1 MTTVETGTECYIAD
15 TAQVGVGGD
24 EAKTVLG
31 NDATVRAGSIIY
43 GDVEVGDDFSTGH
56 HAVVREAS
64 RLGDDVL
71 VGTQAV
77 VDGQVEIGSH
87 VSLQTGAYVPQQT
100 HIGDEVFLGP
110 HAVIT
115 NDSYPIRA
123 TSGLEETVLEDH
135 VSLGANATV
144 LPGVTVGQGSFV
156 AAGAVVTEDVPPE
169 TLAVGT
175 PARHRPLP
183 DELSGGN
190 LIA

>member
-1 MTTVETGTECYIAD
+1 MTTVETGTKCFIAD

-24 EAKTVLG
+24 ETKTVLG
-31 NDATVRAGSIIY
+31 DGATVRAGSVIY
-43 GDVEVGDDFSTGH
+43 GDVEAGDDFATGH

-64 RLGDDVL
+64 SLGDDVL
-71 VGTQAV
+71 VGTHAV
-77 VDGQVEIGSH
+77 VDGQAEIGSH

-100 HIGDEVFLGP
+100 TVGDEVFLGP

-115 NDSYPIRA
+115 NDAYPVRS
-123 TSGLEETVLEDH
+123 TSGLQETVIEDH

-169 TLAVGT
+169 TLAVGA
-175 PARHRPLP
+175 PARHCPLP